1 MSWILYVALGLLGL
15 IGSPIA
21 MIRLFIDDF
30 NQFKVLWPVGLLQ
43 FMIGILSL
51 RMILWFLKGK
61 EVIVFEKDSMIYI
74 QTGTFW
80 IKRKRVFQYSEIKKI
95 ELNLN
100 LIEANSS
107 SEMVNDF
114 SRQRFIFKIQNTGRI
129 RLIYTGFNAFK
140 LLDNLS
146 IEQAKQLQ
154 KEFEHWIN
162 EYHFEKPHHAFG

>member
-1 MSWILYVALGLLGL
+1 MSWILFVALGLLGL

-21 MIRLFIDDF
+21 MTRLFIDDF

-61 EVIVFEKDSMIYI
+61 EVIVFEKDSMIYT

-100 LIEANSS
+100 LIESNSS

-146 IEQAKQLQ
+146 MEQAKLLIEQMNTLP
-154 KEFEHWIN
+154 N
-162 EYHFEKPHHAFG
+162 ELYRIGQF